1 MYLLVIERIA
11 LRLENQLHYHSLQ
24 LSREQAVQCVTPRFR
39 IKTKRAPRYLKG
51 TKPILQNIRMPLIFQ
66 SSSPK
71 GCILHQLLTAF
82 KFSIFKGS
90 QRQTPTIWKRSL
102 SPNLIYSI
110 DIFNKEKSHEKVIA
124 SNGCLYFGK
133 WYYLGSPQKL
143 TVVIKMNG
151 DEGKEH
157 QVGNAI

>member
-1 MYLLVIERIA
+1 MYYSEVP
-11 LRLENQLHYHSLQ
+11 NQNKES
-24 LSREQAVQCVTPRFR
+24 T
-39 IKTKRAPRYLKG
+39 T
-51 TKPILQNIRMPLIFQ
+51 
-66 SSSPK
+66 
-71 GCILHQLLTAF
+71 
-82 KFSIFKGS
+82 IFKGYKTYPPEHQNASYFPVFKS
-90 QRQTPTIWKRSL
+90 QGLYPPLAVNSIQILYLQRFTASNSHYLKEESFTKS
-102 SPNLIYSI
+102 YSI